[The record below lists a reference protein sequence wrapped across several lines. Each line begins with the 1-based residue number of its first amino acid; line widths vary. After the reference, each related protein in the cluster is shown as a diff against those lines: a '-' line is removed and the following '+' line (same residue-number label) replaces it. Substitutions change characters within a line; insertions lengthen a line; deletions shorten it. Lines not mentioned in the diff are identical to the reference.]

1 MSLGKTTLMDIV
13 GSAGFMKIKKIIIV
27 LPLLVWLLQFSNA
40 CKAQT
45 GCMVY
50 GAPGSTGPL
59 LYTSDTGTTTTTS
72 TCTYGSGGT
81 GPVPVYNAT
90 PVIAVGSCDTG
101 FPFGI
106 PSNLSSY
113 VACSIPT
120 LGYCGIIVTRT
131 AVACPIDS
139 EVWFLIVAT
148 ILMSTVFFR
157 KQLYAYSA

>member
-1 MSLGKTTLMDIV
+1 MNTTGLV
-13 GSAGFMKIKKIIIV
+13 CFMKTKKI
-27 LPLLVWLLQFSNA
+27 LPAFSLLLWMLLLNYS

-50 GAPGSTGPL
+50 AAPGSTGPL

-106 PSNLSSY
+106 PGNLSSY
-113 VACSIPT
+113 TACSIPA

-131 AVACPIDS
+131 AVDCPIDN
-139 EVWFLIVAT
+139 EVWFLIVAI

-157 KQLYAYSA
+157 KQLCAYGL